1 LNYWGRRA
9 QSFLD
14 FGDVDVVEEVHLLV
28 SAGGEDVKVDVGEV
42 EEAQTTTF
50 RCTLSIVN
58 GALMLWLSKSEY
70 E

>member
-9 QSFLD
+9 QSFLE
-14 FGDVDVVEEVHLLV
+14 FGDVNVVEEVHLLV
-28 SAGGEDVKVDVGEV
+28 LAVSEDAKLEVGEV
-42 EEAQTTTF
+42 EEAQAATF

-58 GALMLWLSKSEY
+58 GALMPWLPKSEY